1 MQFRLLGPLEVT
13 VDGKLIALGGTK
25 QRATLGYLLL
35 RANRVAATSELMQ
48 ALWDSEEVPTTAR
61 KILHNAVW
69 GLRSILAAGS
79 APAGGS
85 APELVTRAPG
95 YALQVDPEHVDLSVF
110 QRKVTEGRAALA
122 SDGPEAAA
130 RLLREGLDLWRGPIL
145 ADLMESGIAWPELE
159 SVRRA
164 RLDALEDYF
173 EAELA
178 CGRHRA
184 ILGDL
189 TTMVESEPLR
199 ERACG
204 QLMTALYRCGLQ
216 ADALN
221 VYDRVRSSLVEN
233 LGLEPGRGLQ
243 MLQHSIL
250 THDPALSAHTEQRPP
265 RQRPTITVP
274 HQSTPLNRPG
284 AGPSSPHVRVA
295 EPVSE
300 PEPVTPPVAPPAT
313 ATATAMRHSGTT
325 VTERIQ
331 VSAVLVGMS
340 HEALPEAYPGEID
353 TTLGSAG
360 DAIGQVIER
369 FGGTVVATIGSVSL
383 ALFGVR
389 GLHHDDAER
398 AVRAALDLRDRFA
411 SRRGPSLRAAVT
423 TGQAL
428 VRTRSDANGTVSP
441 LSAVGALLDDG
452 RTLLA
457 QVPDGEVWMSGATRL
472 AAGPAVACR
481 PAGDVP
487 DIWQALATLATDP
500 GIPAD
505 RTYELGVLNGLLDWG
520 KHRSVPHL
528 VTVLG
533 APGVGKTHLLTEFRR
548 GLAKQQRPSPRVLA
562 AREPIEDGALSL
574 AAQTLA
580 AYCSLRPRD
589 SAREA
594 RDKLAAALWQ
604 LPVTASRRARLH
616 GMLLPLLPGRTQTH
630 GGRPGEILDTWVE
643 FLAAAARLEPVVV
656 LFDDVHR
663 ADDAFLDRLERLTDG
678 AGNAPLLAIATAR
691 PELLDRRP
699 GWGGGKRQV
708 STLTLLS
715 ALPGATPAAEVLRD
729 LPGTPVAV

>member
-1 MQFRLLGPLEVT
+1 MT

-110 QRKVTEGRAALA
+110 QRRVTEGRAALA
-122 SDGPEAAA
+122 ADGPEAAA

-221 VYDRVRSSLVEN
+221 VYDRVRNSLVEN

-250 THDPALSAHTEQRPP
+250 THDPALSAHMEQRPP

-274 HQSTPLNRPG
+274 HQATPQNRP
-284 AGPSSPHVRVA
+284 APGPPSPHVHVPEPEREPEEREA
-295 EPVSE
+295 EPVA
-300 PEPVTPPVAPPAT
+300 PLPAPTLTPPAAAT
-313 ATATAMRHSGTT
+313 AAATRQSDTT

-331 VSAVLVGMS
+331 VSALLVGMS
-340 HEALPEAYPGEID
+340 HETLPEAYPGEID
-353 TTLGSAG
+353 STLGSAG

-389 GLHHDDAER
+389 GLRHDDAAR
-398 AVRAALDLRDRFA
+398 AVRAALELRDGFA

-428 VRTRSDANGTVSP
+428 VRTRSGANGTVSP

-481 PAGDVP
+481 PTGDAP
-487 DIWQALATLATDP
+487 DIWQVLATLAADA

-520 KHRSVPHL
+520 KHRSIPHL

-533 APGVGKTHLLTEFRR
+533 APGVGKTHLLAEFKR
-548 GLAKQQRPSPRVLA
+548 GLARPQQPSPRVLV

-580 AYCSLRPRD
+580 AYCSLRPLD
-589 SAREA
+589 SALEA
-594 RDKLAAALWQ
+594 REKLAAALWQ
-604 LPVTASRRARLH
+604 LPLTASRRSRLH
-616 GMLLPLLPGRTQTH
+616 GTLLHLLPGRTQTH

-643 FLAAAARLEPVVV
+643 FLSTAARIEPIVV

-678 AGNAPLLAIATAR
+678 AGGAPLLAVATAR

-715 ALPGATPAAEVLRD
+715 ALPGTAPAAEVLRD
-729 LPGTPVAV
+729 LPETPVAV